1 MHLYGGRVKA
11 KAVIVRRVIFCEKM
25 YGFCTTKRKSNCT
38 AHVATVPAERRW
50 RQTGT

>member
-11 KAVIVRRVIFCEKM
+11 KAVIVIFCEEM
-25 YGFCTTKRKSNCT
+25 FGFCTKSNST